1 MLDRTKQPDFKEI
14 TKLVYPKAEQKKLD
28 NKIPVYLID
37 AGTEDILKV
46 EFIFEAGVWYQKK
59 PLSSSLT
66 NSLLSSGS
74 KNLTEQQ
81 IAEKIDFYG
90 AYISLQSDRDYATI
104 TLFTL
109 NKYLKETI
117 AIIKEIIANP
127 MFPEKEFETE
137 INIKKNQFVLD
148 LTKVKTIASRKFI
161 SSIFGE
167 QHPYGTLA
175 VANDFDNI
183 KTSDLKDFYQKYY
196 TIDNCKIIVAGK
208 LSKDTFT
215 ILNDK
220 FGDDWSA
227 KSFQSDNDFR
237 INASNN
243 KEQIILKEDVVQSAL
258 RIGCNMF
265 SRKHPDYAGM
275 QVLNTVLGGYFGSR
289 LMKNIREDKAYTY
302 GIGSVVYPMKHEG
315 YFSIISEVNANVCRN
330 AVDEIY
336 KELSILSSEK
346 ISEQELILVKNYIK
360 GDLLKGFDGPFNL
373 SEKYKIIITNDLDE
387 TYFAKF
393 MNLINTI
400 SSDDLM
406 KLSQKYLDNKN
417 LISIIAGKC

>member
-1 MLDRTKQPDFKEI
+1 MLNRTKQPDFKEI
-14 TKLVYPKAEQKKLD
+14 TKLAYPKAEQKQLD

-117 AIIKEIIANP
+117 AVIKEIIANP
-127 MFPEKEFETE
+127 IFPKKEFETE

-220 FGDDWSA
+220 FGDNWSA

-275 QVLNTVLGGYFGSR
+275 QVLNTILGGYFGSR

-315 YFSIISEVNANVCRN
+315 YFSIISEVNTNVCRN
-330 AVDEIY
+330 AVDEIH

-346 ISEQELILVKNYIK
+346 ISEEELILVKNYIK

-393 MNLINTI
+393 INLINTI

-406 KLSQKYLDNKN
+406 TLSQKYLDNKN

>member
-14 TKLVYPKAEQKKLD
+14 TNLVYPKAEQKKLD
-28 NKIPVYLID
+28 NDIPVYLID
-37 AGTEDILKV
+37 AGTEDILKI

-59 PLSSSLT
+59 PLSASVT
-66 NSLLSSGS
+66 NSLLSSGT

-117 AIIKEIIANP
+117 EVIKEIVANP
-127 MFPEKEFETE
+127 IFPEKEFETE
-137 INIKKNQFVLD
+137 INIKKNQFELD
-148 LTKVKTIASRKFI
+148 LTKVKTLASRKFI

-167 QHPYGTLA
+167 QHPYGALA
-175 VANDFDNI
+175 NVDDFGKLKI
-183 KTSDLKDFYQKYY
+183 SDLKEFYQKYY
-196 TIDNCKIIVAGK
+196 TVDNCKILVAGK
-208 LSKDTFT
+208 LSKDTFN
-215 ILNDK
+215 IINDA
-220 FGDDWSA
+220 FGDNWSA
-227 KSFQSDNDFR
+227 KSFKSDNEFR
-237 INASNN
+237 LNTSNE
-243 KEQIILKEDVVQSAL
+243 KEQIILKDDAVQSAL

-289 LMKNIREDKAYTY
+289 LMKNIREDKGYTY

-315 YFSIISEVNANVCRN
+315 YFSIVSEVNADVCRN

-336 KELSILSSEK
+336 KELSKLNSEK
-346 ISEQELILVKNYIK
+346 ISDEELILVKNYIK

-387 TYFAKF
+387 TYFKKF
-393 MNLINTI
+393 MDVINRI
-400 SSDDLM
+400 SSDDLLS
-406 KLSQKYLDNKN
+406 LSQKYLDTNN
-417 LISIIAGKC
+417 LMSIIAGKC